1 MRSPSS
7 VLRNQ
12 AVTVFKPAKATEPVN
27 GGYAT
32 TYTKTVYYNLRYTIT
47 TDKKLHVTLYDVSN
61 TVDYD
66 SLFAEALIVPG
77 VYPGLTPPKEGT
89 EKHFYAVSS
98 IHHRWADGHL
108 HNIGIDAV

>member
-27 GGYAT
+27 GGYKT
-32 TYTKTVYYNLRYTIT
+32 TYTKTIYYGVRYTIT
-47 TDKKLHVTLYDVSN
+47 TDKKLHVTFYDASN

-77 VYPGLTPPKEGT
+77 VYSGLAPPKEGT
-89 EKHFYAVSS
+89 EKHFYAVSA
-98 IHHRWADGHL
+98 IHYRVADGHL
-108 HNIGIDAV
+108 HNVGIEAV

>member
-12 AVTVFKPAKATEPVN
+12 AVTVFKPAKATEPIN

-77 VYPGLTPPKEGT
+77 VYQGLTPPKEGPD
-89 EKHFYAVSS
+89 KHFYAVSA
-98 IHHRWADGHL
+98 IHYRVADGHL